1 MIKLSEYCPLHPVS
15 KQIDFPSKR
24 PYPQKKLLEP
34 TKRKVK
40 LSEREKALTL
50 AAGFPCRDGA
60 ILCAD
65 TEITRAGI
73 LKIPG
78 EKILT
83 YKCDNVS
90 LAVTGAGDWSYVE
103 MTFQK
108 ISDKLGQIE
117 NPDLTPNE
125 VQEVI
130 EQTLLRV
137 YESFVAVDPE
147 SAKFSIIAA
156 TRTDNDE
163 LGLLASHESPAIAR
177 FHGFQ
182 CAGGGQILASYL
194 ADIFYNA
201 SISIN
206 KGVFLAAYVLGLAKK
221 YVSGVGGRSDILV
234 ITPNGEMKLQRPDFV
249 KDLEATFENFDT
261 ILQPILFSV
270 PDIHMPEEEFD
281 QEIVTFN
288 RKIRELRKK
297 LQDGHYLDFLD
308 DD

>member
-1 MIKLSEYCPLHPVS
+1 MNALAHIARPPVDRER
-15 KQIDFPSKR
+15 KP
-24 PYPQKKLLEP
+24 PYPWRPP
-34 TKRKVK
+34 TPRKPKVK
-40 LSEREKALTL
+40 PSEREKALTL
-50 AAGFPCRDGA
+50 AAGFPCRDGV

-78 EKILT
+78 KKILT
-83 YKCDNVS
+83 YKRDNVS
-90 LAVTGAGDWSYVE
+90 LAVTGANDWSYVE

-108 ISDKLGQIE
+108 ISDQLDQL
-117 NPDLTPNE
+117 NDPSPTRDE

-147 SAKFSIIAA
+147 GAKFSIIAA

-163 LGLLASHESPAIAR
+163 LSLLASHESPAIVR
-177 FHGFQ
+177 FDGFQ
-182 CAGGGQILASYL
+182 CTGGGQILASYL
-194 ADIFYNA
+194 ADIFYDV

-206 KGVFLAAYVLGLAKK
+206 KGVFLAAYILRLAKK

-249 KDLEATFENFDT
+249 KDLEAMFENFDT

-270 PDIHMPEEEFD
+270 PDMHMPEEQFEREVGVFN
-281 QEIVTFN
+281 QE
-288 RKIRELRKK
+288 IRELRKK
-297 LQDGHYLDFLD
+297 LQEGHSLDFLD
-308 DD
+308 DL